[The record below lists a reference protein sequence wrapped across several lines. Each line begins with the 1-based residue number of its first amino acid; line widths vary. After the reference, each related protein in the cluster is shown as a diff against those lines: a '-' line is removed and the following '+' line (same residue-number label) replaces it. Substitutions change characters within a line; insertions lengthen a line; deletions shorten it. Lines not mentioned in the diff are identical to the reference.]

1 MCLKKILHQKKS
13 QMQVTLKK
21 RESHIRESHHKI
33 SLVLYKFPGFP
44 VLVAVLVNQVLVVVM
59 EEGLKE
65 QEEAE
70 TKFVGRESKG
80 MKVFVSSSSLSHDDV
95 SLDAFQYLMLQLQ
108 RQLY

>member
-44 VLVAVLVNQVLVVVM
+44 VLVAVDQVRVVVM
-59 EEGLKE
+59 KERLKE
-65 QEEAE
+65 QQEAE